1 MATEYAAESPDVAP
15 TETGDPSQHPAA
27 DPKLKAPELPDE
39 AQVLEEFNARF
50 KHSKQHHDG
59 WREEYKALCDMVA
72 GRQWDPDDEA
82 RLKDE
87 GRPVVT
93 FNLSGKYLDAI
104 VGLQINNRQDIKF
117 LPRELGDAKA
127 NELLTGAV
135 QWGRDLTDVADDE
148 TDAFWDCVLGG
159 YGWMEG
165 YLDKDTMVEGVPTG
179 QRVDPLE
186 MFPDPAARKRNLTDS
201 RYVIRVKWV
210 DKDEYADITGA
221 TADDDSALAE
231 LEAAEEEDVLTVIEE
246 PQDYETSKG
255 NAGSTKRG
263 RKPVAE
269 YEFWRRED
277 RIYVQAGDRGPQL
290 MELNEWAYYEPML
303 QQARWRYKAQVVKR
317 KVYYRARIC
326 AGVVRELKRSPY
338 QDGFTKHAITGKRD
352 RNKGVFF
359 GIGRA
364 LVDPQKWVNKFFST
378 ILFALMVGAK
388 GGLLAEEDAF
398 KDPRKAESEWANPS
412 AITWLNSGALGKGKV
427 EPKPNAQYPEGLER
441 LMQFTVNAI
450 PQVSGLNAELMG
462 LSEKIQAGVLEAQRK
477 QSAMAIISWAFDA
490 MRRYYRS
497 MGRQM
502 ASYVLDY
509 MPEGTLVLINGEG
522 GRQYVQLLKSQFS
535 KVFDVVV
542 DEAPT
547 STNMKERV
555 WAVLETLI
563 PQCLQAGLKIPQ
575 EILDYSPL
583 PTDLVDKWK
592 ETLKP
597 DPQQQQLA
605 QTSAMKALEK
615 LVAEV
620 QKLDSEGKLNQA
632 KAAEI
637 IAELQKPP
645 GQELDAFKTQLEAQ
659 VDMRIAEFKAN
670 RESETR
676 ILMKEMDIR
685 SEERIAQ
692 MNAMIDARLAT
703 SKQESETALARS
715 RQESDAHSRIA
726 VAAIAR
732 GKPDL
737 EEEDLA
743 KPDPVA
749 VLTEAVQDLKQGI
762 AELSKPRPPRT
773 FKIKR
778 GKGGEMSEVSEL

>member
-1 MATEYAAESPDVAP
+1 MAAEPYEAEAIAP
-15 TETGDPSQHPAA
+15 AETGDPAPEVQSEA
-27 DPKLKAPELPDE
+27 LKAPELPDE
-39 AQVLEEFNARF
+39 ADVLTEFNARF
-50 KHSKQHHDG
+50 KHSKDHHDA
-59 WREEYKALCDMVA
+59 WRQEYRALCDMVA
-72 GRQWDPDDEA
+72 GRQWDRDDEA
-82 RLKDE
+82 KLTE
-87 GRPVVT
+87 QGRPTVT

-135 QWGRDLTDVADDE
+135 QWGRDITDIADDE

-165 YLDKDTMVEGVPTG
+165 YLDKDIMLEGVPTG

-186 MFPDPAARKRNLTDS
+186 MYPDPAARKRNLADS
-201 RYVIRVKWV
+201 RYCIRVKWV
-210 DKDEYADITGA
+210 EKDEYEELTGA
-221 TADDDSALAE
+221 TSDDDAALAE
-231 LEAAEEEDVLTVIEE
+231 LVAEDDDVLTVIEE
-246 PQDYETSKG
+246 PQDYQ
-255 NAGSTKRG
+255 TKNGTDMRRRS

-277 RIYVQAGDRGPQL
+277 RILVQAGDRGPQI

-303 QQARWRYKAQVVKR
+303 KAAKWPYKAQPIKR

-326 AGVVRELKRSPY
+326 GGAVRELKRSPY

-352 RNKGVFF
+352 RNKGVFY

-378 ILFALMVGAK
+378 ILYALMVGAK

-398 KDPRKAESEWANPS
+398 KDPQKAEAQWADPS
-412 AITWLNSGALGKGKV
+412 AITFLSSGALQKGKI
-427 EPKPNAQYPEGLER
+427 EPKPQAQYPEGLER
-441 LMQFTVNAI
+441 LMQFSMAAI
-450 PQVSGLNAELMG
+450 PQVSGLNAELLG

-477 QSAMAIISWAFDA
+477 QSAMAIIAWAFDA

-502 ASYVLDY
+502 ASYVIDY

-522 GRQYVQLLKSQFS
+522 GRQYVPLLKN
-535 KVFDVVV
+535 KLAKIFDVIV

-555 WAVLETLI
+555 WAVLEQLI

-583 PTDLVDKWK
+583 PTDLVEKWK
-592 ETLKP
+592 QTLKP

-605 QTSAMKALEK
+605 QTTAMKSLEK
-615 LVAEV
+615 LIAEV
-620 QKLDSEGKLNQA
+620 QKLDSEGKLNTA

-637 IAELQKPP
+637 IAELQKPA
-645 GQELDAFKTQLEAQ
+645 EENLDAFRAQIEAA
-659 VDMRIAEFKAN
+659 VDMRIAEFKSN
-670 RESETR
+670 REAETKL
-676 ILMKEMDIR
+676 LMKEMDIK

-692 MNAMIDARLAT
+692 AQMMIDARLAD
-703 SKQESETALARS
+703 QQQRQDAALARS
-715 RQESDAHSRIA
+715 KQDSETHSRIA

-737 EEEDLA
+737 EEQDIDR
-743 KPDPVA
+743 PDPVA
-749 VLTEAVQDLKQGI
+749 VLTEAVNELKQGI
-762 AELSKPRPPRT
+762 AELSKPRPPRK

-778 GKGGEMSEVSEL
+778 GKDREMSEVEEV